1 MDAELEQFK
10 SDIDLRVLAG
20 TFGYQLDRKDSWA
33 GSAVM
38 RGPNNEK
45 IAIKR
50 DADGHWIYYSFRDDD
65 NNGTAIDFVRRQL
78 GVASLGHVRLKLREF
93 MGQPPAMLVP
103 YPPLLRVGKD
113 RIRVERAFARMPIAR
128 SNDYLENERRIPR
141 RVLES
146 RRIAGRIRVNSFG
159 SAVFPHFDAEGL
171 SGFEIKGPGYTSF
184 SKGGTKAIWTSHAQ
198 HDDNR
203 IAFFESAIDGLSFI
217 ALFPDERTR
226 LASLAGRPTPLQK
239 ELVRAAIAV
248 MPASATVLAAMDADQ
263 AGRDMANVIREA
275 VQLTG
280 RSDLRFEVRE
290 PQGYKDWNELLQ
302 RQARLTRRNLS
313 AAEPA

>member
-10 SDIDLRVLAG
+10 SEIDLRVLAG

-33 GSAVM
+33 GAAVM

-50 DADGHWIYYSFRDDD
+50 DVDGHWVYYSFRDDHS
-65 NNGTAIDFVRRQL
+65 NGTVIDFVGRQL
-78 GVASLGHVRLKLREF
+78 GLSLGQIRIKLREF
-93 MGQPPAMLVP
+93 MGRPPALLVP
-103 YPPLLRVGKD
+103 YPPLLRVPKD
-113 RIRVERAFARMPIAR
+113 RIRVERAYARMPIAR
-128 SNDYLENERRIPR
+128 SNEYLENERRIPR

-171 SGFEIKGPGYTSF
+171 SGFEIKGPGHTSF
-184 SKGGTKAIWTSHAQ
+184 SKGGTKSIWTSHAQ
-198 HDDNR
+198 TDDNR
-203 IAFFESAIDGLSFI
+203 IAFFESAIDALSFA

-226 LASLAGRPTPLQK
+226 FASLAGRPTPLQK
-239 ELVRAAIAV
+239 ELVRAAIVV

-263 AGRDMANVIREA
+263 AGRDMANIIREA
-275 VQLTG
+275 VQSTG

-302 RQARLTRRNLS
+302 RQPRFMRRNVS